1 MGAAAHLIFTTEI
14 EEMNSTIPIR
24 PLALVKLLTLAAL
37 GLALLLLTG
46 CRLAGV
52 KGNGDIDTETRPIG
66 DFTTLEANGAYE
78 VTWTH
83 GAPALQ
89 ITADSNLLKLI
100 DSKTSN
106 KKLRIEWE
114 KQLRPTRRIKV
125 RIASSSLVG
134 AELNGAVRLNAA
146 DMRAP
151 NFFLEANGATRVQLK
166 GSLDGLSASM
176 NGASRL
182 DAQDLTARVAE
193 LSINGAGRA
202 DVNASDLLRVAVS
215 GAGRVTYGGDPK
227 VQKEISGA
235 GRVRRRE

>member
-1 MGAAAHLIFTTEI
+1 
-14 EEMNSTIPIR
+14 MNTTIPLR
-24 PLALVKLLTLAAL
+24 PFALLKLPALAAL
-37 GLALLLLTG
+37 AFAVLLLSG

-52 KGNGDIDTETRPIG
+52 KGNGDIKSETRPIS
-66 DFTTLEANGAYE
+66 DFTTLAASGAYQ

-100 DSKTSN
+100 DTETDG
-106 KKLRIEWE
+106 KKLKLEWE
-114 KQLRPTRRIKV
+114 KQMRPTRRIEV

-134 AELNGAVRLNAA
+134 AELNGAVRFNAA

-151 NFFLEANGATRVQLK
+151 NFVIEANGATRVELK
-166 GSLDGLSASM
+166 GTLDALAASL

-182 DAQDLTARVAE
+182 DAEELKARVAE

-202 DVNASDLLRVAVS
+202 DVNASELLRVAVS
-215 GAGRVTYGGDPK
+215 GAGRVDYIGNPR

>member
-1 MGAAAHLIFTTEI
+1 
-14 EEMNSTIPIR
+14 MNTTIPVR
-24 PLALVKLLTLAAL
+24 PFALPKLLPFGTLVL
-37 GLALLLLTG
+37 MLALLSG
-46 CRLAGV
+46 CRLAGL
-52 KGNGDIDTETRPIG
+52 KGNGDIQTETRPIS
-66 DFTTLEANGAYE
+66 DFTTLDASGAYE

-100 DSKTSN
+100 ETGNDG
-106 KKLRIEWE
+106 KKLKIEWE
-114 KQLRPTRRIKV
+114 KQMRPTRTIKV
-125 RIASSSLVG
+125 RIASSALSG

-146 DMRAP
+146 NMRTP
-151 NFFLEANGATRVQLK
+151 NFVLEANGATRVELK
-166 GSLDGLSASM
+166 GTLDALAASM

-182 DAQDLTARVAE
+182 DAEDLKARVAE

-202 DVNASDLLRVAVS
+202 DVNASELLRVAVA
-215 GAGRVTYGGDPK
+215 GAGRVDYIGNPK